1 MNKKATSQLDKEIG
15 ARVRLRR
22 LQCGMSQEKLAEALG
37 LTFQQVQKY
46 EKGANRITVSRLDQ
60 IAKALD
66 TRVEAFLPGGDFSAQ
81 GGTPVPNDRESRDLL
96 SLFGQLQSRSMR
108 KAVVSLV
115 RAAVGEQQE
124 D

>member
-1 MNKKATSQLDKEIG
+1 
-15 ARVRLRR
+15 
-22 LQCGMSQEKLAEALG
+22 LQG
-37 LTFQQVQKY
+37 
-46 EKGANRITVSRLDQ
+46 
-60 IAKALD
+60 ALD